1 MSYEDNYD
9 QTARWDAESVREAE
23 QRTQHRSTRSSAERQ
38 KLKKKGQR
46 RRFTLWLAFVLITS
60 AILAGVG
67 WLLANDMCSFNKAPV
82 ETTIEITRDD
92 NLNTIATKLHD
103 EGLIKYKWFFKA
115 FGRLRHAESR
125 IGIGTYAVDSDMDYD
140 ALINRMSNKN
150 ASLTANTVKISIP
163 EGYNVRQIIALMDKY
178 GVNTAEKL
186 TDAAMNSDFNYS
198 FIDNNKKG
206 DLTRLEGYLFPDTY
220 EFFVDEDPTHA
231 LSRLLDNFNTKMSD
245 ELMQK
250 VEASGY
256 SLNQILTIASLIEKE
271 TDGTDRENI
280 ASVIYNRLNNIGE
293 TYHKLQIDAS
303 LIYGLGDNY
312 TGTLTSSDLNYNT
325 PYNLS
330 MYEGGID
337 CIKIEGRA
345 KSAYY
350 AAIVT
355 GAYRHVLDDV
365 AAGREV
371 DPVWRDEVEHVSHRH
386 YSTGFYY
393 GQPGQYYDNSRYI
406 RDWQVCAVVTDCDA
420 DGNAT
425 LSLRNKFAAGDE
437 IELVGPDS
445 RPFTMTAPV
454 MHDLEGFEL
463 YEPRTPQTVFKM
475 KLPRYV
481 PPMSFVRHAVSLSAK
496 D

>member
-330 MYEGGID
+330 MYEGLPPTPIANPGLASI
-337 CIKIEGRA
+337 RA
-345 KSAYY
+345 ALEPAQTNYY
-350 AAIVT
+350 FYALGKDGVHHFFKTYA
-355 GAYRHVLDDV
+355 
-365 AAGREV
+365 
-371 DPVWRDEVEHVSHRH
+371 EH
-386 YSTGFYY
+386 
-393 GQPGQYYDNSRYI
+393 
-406 RDWQVCAVVTDCDA
+406 A
-420 DGNAT
+420 
-425 LSLRNKFAAGDE
+425 
-437 IELVGPDS
+437 
-445 RPFTMTAPV
+445 
-454 MHDLEGFEL
+454 
-463 YEPRTPQTVFKM
+463 
-475 KLPRYV
+475 
-481 PPMSFVRHAVSLSAK
+481 SFVSSSQYAG
-496 D
+496 

>member
-140 ALINRMSNKN
+140 ALINRMSNK
-150 ASLTANTVKISIP
+150 
-163 EGYNVRQIIALMDKY
+163 
-178 GVNTAEKL
+178 NTAEKL

-330 MYEGGID
+330 MYEGLPPTPIANPGLASI
-337 CIKIEGRA
+337 RA
-345 KSAYY
+345 ALEPAQTNYY
-350 AAIVT
+350 FYALGKDGVHHFFKTYA
-355 GAYRHVLDDV
+355 
-365 AAGREV
+365 
-371 DPVWRDEVEHVSHRH
+371 EHS
-386 YSTGFYY
+386 
-393 GQPGQYYDNSRYI
+393 
-406 RDWQVCAVVTDCDA
+406 
-420 DGNAT
+420 
-425 LSLRNKFAAGDE
+425 
-437 IELVGPDS
+437 
-445 RPFTMTAPV
+445 
-454 MHDLEGFEL
+454 
-463 YEPRTPQTVFKM
+463 
-475 KLPRYV
+475 
-481 PPMSFVRHAVSLSAK
+481 SFVSSSQYAG
-496 D
+496 

>member
-1 MSYEDNYD
+1 MSYENNYD

-271 TDGTDRENI
+271 TDGTDQRDI
-280 ASVIYNRLNNIGE
+280 ASVIYNRLQKPSE
-293 TYHKLQIDAS
+293 TAGLLQIDAS
-303 LIYGLGDNY
+303 LLYGLPDH
-312 TGTLTSSDLNYNT
+312 TGAITNADKAVDT
-325 PYNLS
+325 PYNL
-330 MYEGGID
+330 YLHKGLPPTAIANPG
-337 CIKIEGRA
+337 
-345 KSAYY
+345 SAALKAAMDPNDTDYYYY
-350 AAIVT
+350 AL
-355 GAYRHVLDDV
+355 G
-365 AAGREV
+365 
-371 DPVWRDEVEHVSHRH
+371 
-386 YSTGFYY
+386 
-393 GQPGQYYDNSRYI
+393 
-406 RDWQVCAVVTDCDA
+406 TD
-420 DGNAT
+420 GKHHFSKT
-425 LSLRNKFAAGDE
+425 LSEHNAF
-437 IELVGPDS
+437 VGS
-445 RPFTMTAPV
+445 SSY
-454 MHDLEGFEL
+454 GG
-463 YEPRTPQTVFKM
+463 
-475 KLPRYV
+475 
-481 PPMSFVRHAVSLSAK
+481 
-496 D
+496 

>member
-38 KLKKKGQR
+38 KLKRKGKR
-46 RRFTLWLAFVLITS
+46 RRFALWLAFVLIVS

-231 LSRLLDNFNTKMSD
+231 LSRLLDNFNTKMGD

-271 TDGTDRENI
+271 TDGTDQRDI
-280 ASVIYNRLNNIGE
+280 ASVIYNRLCS
-293 TYHKLQIDAS
+293 KLYPCLEIDATIQYALAERKEILS
-303 LIYGLGDNY
+303 NADKGVL
-312 TGTLTSSDLNYNT
+312 SPYNT
-325 PYNLS
+325 YTNTGLTPGPITNPGLS
-330 MYEGGID
+330 S
-337 CIKIEGRA
+337 IEA
-345 KSAYY
+345 ALEPQDTDYY
-350 AAIVT
+350 
-355 GAYRHVLDDV
+355 YYVLDPETGV
-365 AAGREV
+365 HHFSRTLE
-371 DPVWRDEVEHVSHRH
+371 EHEAFRAS
-386 YSTGFYY
+386 
-393 GQPGQYYDNSRYI
+393 I
-406 RDWQVCAVVTDCDA
+406 R
-420 DGNAT
+420 
-425 LSLRNKFAAGDE
+425 
-437 IELVGPDS
+437 
-445 RPFTMTAPV
+445 
-454 MHDLEGFEL
+454 
-463 YEPRTPQTVFKM
+463 
-475 KLPRYV
+475 
-481 PPMSFVRHAVSLSAK
+481 
-496 D
+496 

>member
-186 TDAAMNSDFNYS
+186 TDAALNADFNYS

-220 EFFVDEDPTHA
+220 EFFVEEDPAHA

-245 ELMQK
+245 EIMQK
-250 VEASGY
+250 VEEERAKAAQLSAAKPSAVVAAEPAEKPAAPRAS
-256 SLNQILTIASLIEKE
+256 ASK
-271 TDGTDRENI
+271 
-280 ASVIYNRLNNIGE
+280 AVS
-293 TYHKLQIDAS
+293 IDA
-303 LIYGLGDNY
+303 DDFD
-312 TGTLTSSDLNYNT
+312 DL
-325 PYNLS
+325 
-330 MYEGGID
+330 
-337 CIKIEGRA
+337 
-345 KSAYY
+345 
-350 AAIVT
+350 
-355 GAYRHVLDDV
+355 
-365 AAGREV
+365 
-371 DPVWRDEVEHVSHRH
+371 DEE
-386 YSTGFYY
+386 
-393 GQPGQYYDNSRYI
+393 
-406 RDWQVCAVVTDCDA
+406 
-420 DGNAT
+420 
-425 LSLRNKFAAGDE
+425 
-437 IELVGPDS
+437 
-445 RPFTMTAPV
+445 
-454 MHDLEGFEL
+454 
-463 YEPRTPQTVFKM
+463 
-475 KLPRYV
+475 
-481 PPMSFVRHAVSLSAK
+481 
-496 D
+496 

>member
-23 QRTQHRSTRSSAERQ
+23 ARTQQRSARSAAER
-38 KLKKKGQR
+38 KRLKKKGQR

-163 EGYNVRQIIALMDKY
+163 EGYNVRQIIAMMDKY

-271 TDGTDRENI
+271 TDGTDQRDI
-280 ASVIYNRLNNIGE
+280 ASVIYNRLQKPGE
-293 TYHKLQIDAS
+293 TAGLLQIDAS
-303 LIYGLGDNY
+303 LLYGLPDH
-312 TGTLTSSDLNYNT
+312 TGAITNADKAVDT
-325 PYNLS
+325 PYNL
-330 MYEGGID
+330 YLRKGLPPTAIANPG
-337 CIKIEGRA
+337 
-345 KSAYY
+345 SAALKAAMDPNDTDYYYY
-350 AAIVT
+350 AL
-355 GAYRHVLDDV
+355 G
-365 AAGREV
+365 
-371 DPVWRDEVEHVSHRH
+371 
-386 YSTGFYY
+386 
-393 GQPGQYYDNSRYI
+393 
-406 RDWQVCAVVTDCDA
+406 TD
-420 DGNAT
+420 GKHHFSKT
-425 LSLRNKFAAGDE
+425 LSEHNAF
-437 IELVGPDS
+437 VGS
-445 RPFTMTAPV
+445 SSY
-454 MHDLEGFEL
+454 GG
-463 YEPRTPQTVFKM
+463 
-475 KLPRYV
+475 
-481 PPMSFVRHAVSLSAK
+481 
-496 D
+496 

>member
-256 SLNQILTIASLIEKE
+256 SLNQILTIASLI
-271 TDGTDRENI
+271 
-280 ASVIYNRLNNIGE
+280 
-293 TYHKLQIDAS
+293 
-303 LIYGLGDNY
+303 YGLGDNY

-330 MYEGGID
+330 MYEGLPPTPIANPGLASIQAAL
-337 CIKIEGRA
+337 EPA
-345 KSAYY
+345 QTNYY
-350 AAIVT
+350 FYALGKDGVHHFFKTYA
-355 GAYRHVLDDV
+355 
-365 AAGREV
+365 
-371 DPVWRDEVEHVSHRH
+371 EHS
-386 YSTGFYY
+386 
-393 GQPGQYYDNSRYI
+393 
-406 RDWQVCAVVTDCDA
+406 
-420 DGNAT
+420 
-425 LSLRNKFAAGDE
+425 
-437 IELVGPDS
+437 
-445 RPFTMTAPV
+445 
-454 MHDLEGFEL
+454 
-463 YEPRTPQTVFKM
+463 
-475 KLPRYV
+475 
-481 PPMSFVRHAVSLSAK
+481 SFVSSSQYAG
-496 D
+496 